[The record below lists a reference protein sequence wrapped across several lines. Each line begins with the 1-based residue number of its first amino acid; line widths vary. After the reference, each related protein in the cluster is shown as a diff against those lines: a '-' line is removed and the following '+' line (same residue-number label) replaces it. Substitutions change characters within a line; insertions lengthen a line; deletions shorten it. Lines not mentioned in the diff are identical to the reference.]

1 MTTLWQDA
9 RYGLRML
16 RKSPAFTVVVALS
29 LAVGIGANTVVFTW
43 IQAALLDATP
53 GVADRSRL
61 VVLCPRHKTTGL
73 DATMSIPDIRS
84 LAEQKNVFAGIT
96 ASQMGATTLRVGE
109 TTEWVWGQF
118 TLANYFDVLGVHL
131 VLGRGFRPGEDEP
144 GTGDLVAV
152 ISHGLWQRRFGGD
165 PSVVGRVVQIN
176 SRPATIVGVAAA
188 DFKGTMGALRF
199 DLWTPLPAELD
210 AAVLRGRFEQR
221 GSHWVHTMARL
232 VPGVSINEAQAAATL
247 VASRLEQEYP
257 GTNRD
262 RTLAVLP
269 LWKCPWGGQAV
280 LLPVLRVLALVAGL
294 LLLLVAANVAS
305 LLLTRAHRRR
315 SEMAMR
321 LALGASNYRAIRQL
335 LTESLVL
342 ALLGGVCGTLAARW
356 GMNLFV
362 EFIPPT
368 YLPVVVEPR
377 LNWPVLGATMVVT
390 LLTGLLFGL
399 APALQGART
408 DLNETIK
415 AGGRAAASAPRHWLR
430 SAFVVGEVALAL
442 VLLLS
447 MGLCVRSLEK
457 ARHTDLGLDPHRAFV
472 AGFRISPHVG
482 DDASIRS
489 FYQRLRTEA
498 AGLPGVEVSAL
509 TDWLPLGFE
518 GGSSSSIEVPG
529 YQPAD
534 GESMSVQHSL
544 VSPNYFAALHIPVL
558 RGREFAETDTPSSP
572 RVIVV
577 NEAFVA
583 RYLGNREPIGLE
595 VGIWGRQ
602 ARIVGVAKN
611 GKYRVLNEPLRPFLY
626 MCQTQIPNRDFSLVL
641 RGRGDIA
648 NLAGLVERLAV
659 SIDSN
664 MRPFAAMPF
673 QDYIGAAF
681 TVPRL
686 AATMLSVLGM
696 LALLLAV
703 LGIYAVIA
711 TSVNERTR
719 EFGVRIALGAQQA
732 DILRLVLRHGVSL
745 TLVGLG
751 IGAIAG
757 LAASRALASLLI
769 GVGPGDLLTWFAVPL
784 LLMGSTAL
792 ACWLPAR
799 RAAKVDPMLVLRQQ

>member
-1 MTTLWQDA
+1 MGTLWQDA

-16 RKSPAFTVVVALS
+16 RKSPVFTVVVTLS

-43 IQAALLDATP
+43 IQAMLLDAMP

-61 VVLCPRHKTTGL
+61 VAVCPRHKTAGL
-73 DATMSIPDIRS
+73 DETMSIPDIRS

-96 ASQMGATTLRVGE
+96 ASQIGAATLETNE
-109 TTEWVWGQF
+109 TTEWVWSQS
-118 TLANYFDVLGVHL
+118 TMANYFDVLGVSM
-131 VLGRGFRPGEDEP
+131 VLGRGFRPGEDQP
-144 GTGDLVAV
+144 GHGELVAV

-165 PSVVGRVVQIN
+165 PSVVGRVVQVN
-176 SRPATIVGVAAA
+176 GRPVTIVGVASAR
-188 DFKGTMGALRF
+188 FKGTMGALRF
-199 DLWTPLPAELD
+199 DLWASLPVQMD
-210 AAVLRGRFEQR
+210 ATVLRQRYEQR
-221 GSHWVHTMARL
+221 GSHWVHTIARL
-232 VPGVSINEAQAAATL
+232 APGVSVKEAQAAAL
-247 VASRLEQEYP
+247 IFASRLEKEFP
-257 GTNRD
+257 DTNRD
-262 RTLAVLP
+262 KSLAVLP

-294 LLLLVAANVAS
+294 LLLLVAANIAS
-305 LLLTRAHRRR
+305 LLLTRAHRRQT
-315 SEMAMR
+315 EMAMR
-321 LALGASNYRAIRQL
+321 LALGASRYRMIRQL

-342 ALLGGVCGTLAARW
+342 ALLGGLLGTFGARW

-362 EFIPPT
+362 EFVPPT
-368 YLPVVVEPR
+368 YLPVTVEPR
-377 LNWPVLGATMVVT
+377 LSGPVLGATLAVT
-390 LLTGLLFGL
+390 LLAGLLFGL
-399 APALQGART
+399 APALQGVRT
-408 DLNETIK
+408 DLNETLK
-415 AGGRAAASAPRHWLR
+415 AGGRGEASSPRHWLR
-430 SAFVVGEVALAL
+430 GAFVVGEVALAL
-442 VLLLS
+442 VLLLG

-457 ARHTDLGLDPHRAFV
+457 AGRTDLGLDPRQAFV
-472 AGFRISPHVG
+472 AGFHVSPHVG

-489 FYQRLRTEA
+489 FFHRLRTEA

-518 GGSSSSIEVPG
+518 GGSSSTIQVPG

-534 GESMSVQHSL
+534 GESMAVQHSI
-544 VSPNYFAALHIPVL
+544 VSPDYFAALRIPML
-558 RGREFAETDTPSSP
+558 RGREFAETDNPNAP

-595 VGIWGRQ
+595 INIWGRQ

-611 GKYRVLNEPLRPFLY
+611 GKYRVLNEPMRPFLY
-626 MCQTQIPNRDFSLVL
+626 MCQTQILRRDLVL
-641 RGRGDIA
+641 VVRARGNTA
-648 NLAGLVERLAV
+648 NLAGLVERLAA
-659 SIDSN
+659 SIDSSI
-664 MRPFAAMPF
+664 RPYAAMPF

-681 TVPRL
+681 TVPRI
-686 AATMLSVLGM
+686 AATMLSVLGL

-711 TSVNERTR
+711 TGVNERTR
-719 EFGVRIALGAQQA
+719 EFGVRIALGAQRA

-745 TLVGLG
+745 TLVGLA
-751 IGAIAG
+751 IGAVAG

-784 LLMGSTAL
+784 LLLGSTGL

-799 RAAKVDPMLVLRQQ
+799 RAAKIDPMVALRNE